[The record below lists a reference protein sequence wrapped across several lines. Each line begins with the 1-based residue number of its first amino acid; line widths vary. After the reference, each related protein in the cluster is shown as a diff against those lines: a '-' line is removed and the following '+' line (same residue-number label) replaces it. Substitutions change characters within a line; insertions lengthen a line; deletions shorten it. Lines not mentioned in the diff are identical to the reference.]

1 MGKTKEAPIAV
12 EVQDVAGRR
21 VMVPADAWAQEELA
35 ALPRGVRFHVY
46 ITIAKSAVD
55 DEHGR
60 MLTRYMM
67 GISELYDWLPN
78 TGPGTE
84 FPTATHL
91 RRFILIELGFC
102 ETWPQRDGTVRR
114 QAHSMARDHM
124 SFEDLSACLEM
135 TRTYV
140 LAYTEAVTG
149 TAFEPWKR
157 WEDEHATG
165 GAQP

>member
-60 MLTRYMM
+60 LRPDTPIRVRGRGNDASVGAASTDRWTARRHPPRARPRCRPSRRWSHASEMMNSPVWAMVHLMLT
-67 GISELYDWLPN
+67 
-78 TGPGTE
+78 
-84 FPTATHL
+84 
-91 RRFILIELGFC
+91 
-102 ETWPQRDGTVRR
+102 
-114 QAHSMARDHM
+114 
-124 SFEDLSACLEM
+124 LSP
-135 TRTYV
+135 
-140 LAYTEAVTG
+140 LAA
-149 TAFEPWKR
+149 KS
-157 WEDEHATG
+157 
-165 GAQP
+165 